1 MPTGDLP
8 FYNIIFLFQP
18 DLLCIFFQ
26 QFPLQ
31 ERRLDALAV
40 AVGLV
45 TLADDS
51 DQVALLRMIHRV
63 VQCVQTVR
71 DFHELGVR
79 IALVHA
85 HADVGEDVLHLL
97 KAVVVLG
104 EDGEVGH
111 LGADLAHAVAAQLG
125 AVAAAAEHHHEA
137 VGLVGPQGGQ
147 QALGGDLVVGVVQQ
161 DGELPADGHQL
172 DAALDH
178 AAAQALVDGLIRQAQ
193 HLAHGEGSQRVVDAE
208 LAGHIDP
215 DVHIVLA

>member
-1 MPTGDLP
+1 MPTGDLL
-8 FYNIIFLFQP
+8 FYAVMLLFQP

-45 TLADDS
+45 ALADDS

-71 DFHELGVR
+71 DLHKLCIRV
-79 IALVHA
+79 ALVHA
-85 HADVGEDVLHLL
+85 HTDVRKDIFHLL

-104 EDGEVGH
+104 EDGEIGH

-125 AVAAAAEHHHEA
+125 AVAAAATGFA
-137 VGLVGPQGGQ
+137 YFISKRRK
-147 QALGGDLVVGVVQQ
+147 AF
-161 DGELPADGHQL
+161 
-172 DAALDH
+172 
-178 AAAQALVDGLIRQAQ
+178 
-193 HLAHGEGSQRVVDAE
+193 
-208 LAGHIDP
+208 
-215 DVHIVLA
+215 